1 MKELFQSQWHLLQC
15 QATDGPKKVLRSV
28 FPLRWP
34 TNRSRKLPE
43 IPKCKVDKEALLGLC
58 L

>member
-1 MKELFQSQWHLLQC
+1 MKELFQSQWHLVQC

-43 IPKCKVDKEALLGLC
+43 IPKCKVDKEALLGL
-58 L
+58 